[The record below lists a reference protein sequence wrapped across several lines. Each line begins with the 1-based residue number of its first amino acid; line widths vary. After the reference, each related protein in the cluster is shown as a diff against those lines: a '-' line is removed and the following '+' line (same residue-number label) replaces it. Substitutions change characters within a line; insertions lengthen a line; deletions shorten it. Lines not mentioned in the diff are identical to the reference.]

1 MMDRL
6 SSMEDTRYPKEL
18 LYCRHVG
25 KEALKGL
32 YSGLYYRPVIWTM
45 KCITSKINVS
55 WYLLI

>member
-1 MMDRL
+1 
-6 SSMEDTRYPKEL
+6 MEDTRYPKEL